1 MEALIGAK
9 VRRTYRC
16 IIDLELLKKIF
27 DMTKTQIATDKLDAL
42 YNKIL
47 KFNKFKPINVDDF
60 LRFI

>member
-9 VRRTYRC
+9 VRRTNRC

-42 YNKIL
+42 YKIL
-47 KFNKFKPINVDDF
+47 KFNEFKSIKVDDF